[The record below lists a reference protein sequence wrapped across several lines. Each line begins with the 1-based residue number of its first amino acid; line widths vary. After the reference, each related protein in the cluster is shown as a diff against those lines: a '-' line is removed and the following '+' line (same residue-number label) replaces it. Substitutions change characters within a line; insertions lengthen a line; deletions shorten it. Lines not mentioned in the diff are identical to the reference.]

1 MLKTKTDKLYAL
13 DFTDKFIMCS
23 YINSMKGDIDIINA
37 ALSEGKDVR
46 VQLTKEGYRIISD
59 TVKVLKKAVI
69 PQSQKISR

>member
-1 MLKTKTDKLYAL
+1 MLKTKTDKLRAL

>member
-1 MLKTKTDKLYAL
+1 MANYLTA
-13 DFTDKFIMCS
+13 
-23 YINSMKGDIDIINA
+23 GDIDIIKA